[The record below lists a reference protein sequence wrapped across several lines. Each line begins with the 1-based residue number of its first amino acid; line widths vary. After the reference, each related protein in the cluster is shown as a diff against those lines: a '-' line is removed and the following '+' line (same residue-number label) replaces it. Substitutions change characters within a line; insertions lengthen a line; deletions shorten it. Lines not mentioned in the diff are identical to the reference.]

1 MKTCCYRFE
10 TWQCCFSTSQSKNE
24 TNSCFACVSN
34 LDMIPDGSFWHMG
47 GSTHMGSSTVSLNFR
62 ASMSMNCKFCIS
74 CNFVCFDRPSQTGD
88 CRRRRSWSRWTPE
101 RWHSWNFW
109 CLRWDWDL
117 RFLLLHFIR
126 SHEPIFHAQIQS
138 ETPRH
143 LKLLVW
149 TYHFADYNFHPTV
162 CRNEFWSEQP
172 WSFHQLH
179 LMSQDSEL
187 FWIKAPFRTM
197 FAASVLLCSSMSIF
211 FHLIFRSFF
220 VCQMP

>member
-1 MKTCCYRFE
+1 MVASGIWE
-10 TWQCCFSTSQSKNE
+10 EVITWAPRLSHWISGLRCRW
-24 TNSCFACVSN
+24 SCK
-34 LDMIPDGSFWHMG
+34 L
-47 GSTHMGSSTVSLNFR
+47 
-62 ASMSMNCKFCIS
+62 
-74 CNFVCFDRPSQTGD
+74 VCFERPSQTGD

-117 RFLLLHFIR
+117 RFLLLHFFR
-126 SHEPIFHAQIQS
+126 SHAPVFLAQIQI

-187 FWIKAPFRTM
+187 FWVKAPFRTM

-211 FHLIFRSFF
+211 FHLIPLFLCVPDALDGWFHVLYLESEDMRFPN
-220 VCQMP
+220 C